1 MEKSLMTT
9 PTGGVVS
16 KFQMFNLDLPI
27 ELRRM
32 ICRMPY
38 MSWVF
43 AEAPMA
49 TPLCRHEVYDKGCGQ
64 ITAGYDDLTIRQES
78 VPRSFEFPCRIL
90 KFNTA
95 MSFDF
100 FDLVTSITALMGA
113 TSIALYLSIS
123 AYTLIPVSVYW
134 MFPTLSVIG
143 VCFLEVLLIPFIY
156 MSEESTVI
164 IQRLKI
170 LPATMPQFVATQRF
184 DHRKLGRKR
193 IRTMRPFVVY
203 ADYTTQ
209 IFGLKPNTVEWLTF
223 EKKLHNIPG
232 DARKKMNRL
241 TGLAGNSTIMS
252 PEFSCSNSDDS
263 ETRVEE
269 YLNLVGEN

>member
-1 MEKSLMTT
+1 
-9 PTGGVVS
+9 
-16 KFQMFNLDLPI
+16 
-27 ELRRM
+27 
-32 ICRMPY
+32 
-38 MSWVF
+38 
-43 AEAPMA
+43 
-49 TPLCRHEVYDKGCGQ
+49 
-64 ITAGYDDLTIRQES
+64 
-78 VPRSFEFPCRIL
+78 
-90 KFNTA
+90 
-95 MSFDF
+95 
-100 FDLVTSITALMGA
+100 MGA

-203 ADYTTQ
+203 AGLWDYR
-209 IFGLKPNTVEWLTF
+209 FH
-223 EKKLHNIPG
+223 KLG
-232 DARKKMNRL
+232 KSTK
-241 TGLAGNSTIMS
+241 STIIEKIS
-252 PEFSCSNSDDS
+252 SFTISALLAKRN
-263 ETRVEE
+263 
-269 YLNLVGEN
+269 